1 MVKIYKKFLDQDLID
16 DVINY
21 VKENRDNHIWRVNQ
35 LSWDDSILGKG
46 KEVSILNLEKF
57 KDRFSKIYK
66 DKKILNN
73 NLEIAGVFF
82 YIWSRGSY
90 IPFHNDGSHAA
101 ASSIYLNDVWDADDG
116 GLFLWRDEQN
126 NLNVV
131 EPEYNKM
138 VFNLNKTF
146 HGVTMI
152 TPFSAQLRYSI
163 QIFFKNN

>member
-1 MVKIYKKFLDQDLID
+1 MLKIYKKFLDQDLID

-21 VKENRDNHIWRVNQ
+21 VKENRNNHIWRVNQ
-35 LSWDDSILGKG
+35 LAWDDSILGKG

-57 KDRFSKIYK
+57 KDRFLQIYK

-73 NLEIAGVFF
+73 NLNIAGLFF
-82 YIWSRGSY
+82 YIWSRGSF
-90 IPFHNDGSHAA
+90 IPFHNDGHVDA
-101 ASSIYLNDVWDADDG
+101 ASSIYLNDVWDVDDG
-116 GLFLWRDEQN
+116 GLFLWRDEHN

-138 VFNLNKTF
+138 VFNLNNTW

>member
-1 MVKIYKKFLDQDLID
+1 MVKIYKKFLDKDLID

-21 VKENRDNHIWRVNQ
+21 VKENRNNHIWRVNQ

-90 IPFHNDGSHAA
+90 IPFHN
-101 ASSIYLNDVWDADDG
+101 IL
-116 GLFLWRDEQN
+116 L
-126 NLNVV
+126 
-131 EPEYNKM
+131 
-138 VFNLNKTF
+138 
-146 HGVTMI
+146 
-152 TPFSAQLRYSI
+152 
-163 QIFFKNN
+163 